1 MVKYRKVK
9 DRENI
14 LLIDGEGLLHQSF
27 HKFNAF
33 KSTEGKPSGAI
44 FGFFKSLQTYMYR
57 FRPDD
62 IVIVFDNGHSK
73 YRTEIIPTYKAHR
86 KKNISID
93 YESLQNQKKVIMK
106 LLRIFCIKYVF
117 DKNKE
122 YNYEGDDFLAHLAI
136 KWAPKKSRR
145 IIVTSDKDF
154 NQLLVKR
161 TTIIFNVRK
170 DQLIYDSNCKVI
182 NGYTAKECVDWLCL
196 VGDKSDDIPGYPG
209 IGEKKARKFL
219 DDFTCIENYLESDQ
233 FLRGDR
239 DHKVM
244 KEVYERNRKMIDLR
258 WFINHHPLKKIPM
271 KVPKNIGIKRKAL
284 EKIAN
289 EYSLSSFYSLIFIQ
303 RFEEQINKT
312 YYGRNNK

>member
-1 MVKYRKVK
+1 MVKYKKVK

-86 KKNISID
+86 KKNLSID

-117 DKNKE
+117 DKNRE

-271 KVPKNIGIKRKAL
+271 KVPKKIGIKRKAL

-289 EYSLSSFYSLIFIQ
+289 EYSLGSFYSLIFIQ

>member
-1 MVKYRKVK
+1 MAKYKKVK

-86 KKNISID
+86 KKNLSID

-244 KEVYERNRKMIDLR
+244 REVYERNRKMIDLR
-258 WFINHHPLKKIPM
+258 WFINHHPLKEIPM
-271 KVPKNIGIKRKAL
+271 KVPKKIGIKRKAL

-289 EYSLSSFYSLIFIQ
+289 EYSLGSFYSLIFIQ